1 MKSSCD
7 RENEFPIF
15 SGEFYVVKWTIREC
29 TVITDY
35 SLYVENL
42 DFRAQLFLSIKEVL
56 M

>member
-1 MKSSCD
+1 MNSFCD

-15 SGEFYVVKWTIREC
+15 SVEFYVGKWTIRER

-35 SLYVENL
+35 SFYVENL